1 VAKLRWEAH
10 MRYCF
15 EEPDDDI
22 MAGLWFCECPPGIDL
37 PALVVVL
44 GHGYSFTDG
53 VGPSSQIFGAFENEE
68 DAMAAL
74 RRKFYFCDDF

>member
-1 VAKLRWEAH
+1 
-10 MRYCF
+10 MRHCF

-22 MAGLWFCECPPGIDL
+22 MARTWFCECPPGIDL

-74 RRKFYFCDDF
+74 RREFYLSDDF